1 MAGSDLMELFYSGI
15 NAQAQE
21 QLGNLLH
28 GSITPVELGSQGG
41 FPWFWQDANGN
52 FNANTFD
59 YLSRRATPGQHGG
72 VALGDSFLNAYS
84 ASLQDLTWKL
94 STADQALLNQT
105 LLAASV
111 QAGAVVTAYQQ
122 TIGAIT
128 QAQLDAAA
136 KVLGYPPQKVDY
148 VIGYILGYQWSGQ
161 ALKTG
166 AAPLSY
172 QAMAS
177 ARNLNAMLPN
187 MPPTA
192 GSVLPAVSNY
202 LQVTNSIVSLEDSS
216 SNAMW
221 IRGQLLTNTQQ
232 PSLSNGGVQTI
243 SSNGVL
249 AVRPG
254 YTINMAP
261 GDIANSLANAGTSL
275 TITMNAA
282 RQSAN
287 ELSVDIEGHTGFTLP
302 LDFIGITIG
311 ASAQYSLFEASGSGA
326 AATVSMTFPGLTVV
340 PVGPSQWQQDTSGN
354 TTVGWFY
361 KTPIAQAAA
370 AGSGTGWSFSPKPP
384 YDFAS
389 GGDFGWLAALVISGY
404 PTITITYTEG
414 SYAEFSRTFAQK
426 FSAEVSLFGIP
437 LGGGSES
444 TFSGESSSSSQDGSF
459 TITMTPPAQT
469 ATVNPL
475 DQRAYVIGAQV
486 SYAAQAASAGLAS
499 AAVAG
504 MAPRLALAH
513 SAPAEAAPAPM
524 VKLGG
529 VSFTNRAG
537 FPMDIFTMAG
547 QTGTHTPLAAW
558 QTSPALNGTLLTVD
572 VVHPNQRYSYD
583 MGRFLPNGLLVSD
596 ESPYRLAQVIGR
608 DGRTL
613 ELTVTDKDG
622 GLVGSVK
629 PAVMAA

>member
-1 MAGSDLMELFYSGI
+1 MQLFYAGI

-28 GSITPVELGSQGG
+28 GTITPVELGSQGG

-84 ASLQDLTWKL
+84 GTLQDLTWKL
-94 STADQALLNQT
+94 STADQALLNKTQ
-105 LLAASV
+105 LAASV

-122 TIGAIT
+122 AIGPIT
-128 QAQLDAAA
+128 PDQLAAAA

-148 VIGYILGYQWSGQ
+148 VIGYALGYQWSGQ

-172 QAMAS
+172 QAIAS
-177 ARNLNAMLPN
+177 ARNLNALLPN

-221 IRGQLLTNTQQ
+221 LRGQLLNNTQQ
-232 PSLSNGGVQTI
+232 PSLTNGGVQTV

-261 GDIANSLANAGTSL
+261 ADILNSLSNAGTSL
-275 TITMNAA
+275 TITMNAS

-302 LDFIGITIG
+302 LDFIGISIS

-340 PVGPSQWQQDTSGN
+340 PVGPSEWQQDTGSNG
-354 TTVGWFY
+354 TVGWFY
-361 KTPIAQAAA
+361 KTPVAQAAA
-370 AGSGTGWSFSPKPP
+370 AGGGTGWSFSPMPP
-384 YDFAS
+384 YDFAP

-414 SYAEFSRTFAQK
+414 SYAEFSKTFAQK

-444 TFSGESSSSSQDGSF
+444 TFSGESSSSSQDGTF

-486 SYAAQAASAGLAS
+486 SYAAQAAAAAGRAS
-499 AAVAG
+499 AAVGG

-513 SAPAEAAPAPM
+513 SASADAAAPAAM

-547 QTGTHTPLAAW
+547 QAGTHTPLAAW
-558 QTSPALNGTLLTVD
+558 QTSAALNGTLLTVD

-583 MGRFLPNGLLVSD
+583 MSRFLPNGLLVSD

-613 ELTVTDKDG
+613 ELTISDRNG